1 LTTASSDTDAT
12 SLDVLWQPIRIGT
25 SLELNHRIIQS
36 AHDQSWGGAE
46 QLLSDKAIRYWAD
59 RAKGGAA
66 LVITGAQTIHRSALG
81 HIGGGSE
88 GWRPEA
94 REQYRKLAQAVHR
107 YDTKIFVQL
116 GHWGAEDVGTAH
128 LSNFRELLAPSDVP
142 SFVYGEHPRPM
153 EAADFAALTQGYVAT
168 AVNAQEAGC
177 DGVEF
182 HSAHGYLG
190 VQFLSPL
197 YNHRT
202 DQYGGST
209 ENRCRFAIEMVQ
221 AIRERCGRDYPLGI
235 RLSFDEM
242 HATGAGIDPDEGER
256 IVRVLSATGL
266 FDYFNISGGSAFSA
280 HRFLAP
286 MTSGLREQ
294 FVPYAELVKKIVAV
308 PVFMAGRVTDIRRAA
323 ALVAEGKVDV
333 VAMTRGHIADPE
345 IVLKAR
351 SGRLDEI
358 RECAGI
364 NQGCVKR
371 IFIGQ
376 EMSCTQNPSVGR
388 EEEWGLGSL
397 TQAAKPRRVLVVGG
411 GPAGLKAAA
420 IAAAR
425 GHQVSLYDR
434 QDELGGQLR
443 LAAMLPSRSEWQV
456 AIGNLQRAAAHA
468 GVDVHLGVDVTADL
482 IHTLNPDVVIAATGS
497 RFATSGWSIAR
508 GERDGI
514 PGLSNASVRTPEEVL
529 RSPDSCG
536 EHVLIVEELGTY
548 GPLGVAE
555 FLADH
560 GHQVRIV
567 SRHMYIGEK
576 TMVSLDL
583 PFVYPRLA
591 AKGVILQPQSFV
603 EAIGPDGT
611 ATVLAMWAG
620 TTEQVPVDTVVLMM
634 GRQPSTELYG
644 ALEGTFPGDGDH
656 SLHRIG
662 DCVTPRDA
670 DSAFYEGERAGR
682 LV

>member
-1 LTTASSDTDAT
+1 
-12 SLDVLWQPIRIGT
+12 
-25 SLELNHRIIQS
+25 
-36 AHDQSWGGAE
+36 
-46 QLLSDKAIRYWAD
+46 
-59 RAKGGAA
+59 
-66 LVITGAQTIHRSALG
+66 
-81 HIGGGSE
+81 
-88 GWRPEA
+88 
-94 REQYRKLAQAVHR
+94 
-107 YDTKIFVQL
+107 
-116 GHWGAEDVGTAH
+116 
-128 LSNFRELLAPSDVP
+128 
-142 SFVYGEHPRPM
+142 M
-153 EAADFAALTQGYVAT
+153 
-168 AVNAQEAGC
+168 
-177 DGVEF
+177 
-182 HSAHGYLG
+182 
-190 VQFLSPL
+190 
-197 YNHRT
+197 
-202 DQYGGST
+202 
-209 ENRCRFAIEMVQ
+209 
-221 AIRERCGRDYPLGI
+221 
-235 RLSFDEM
+235 
-242 HATGAGIDPDEGER
+242 
-256 IVRVLSATGL
+256 
-266 FDYFNISGGSAFSA
+266 
-280 HRFLAP
+280 
-286 MTSGLREQ
+286 
-294 FVPYAELVKKIVAV
+294 
-308 PVFMAGRVTDIRRAA
+308 
-323 ALVAEGKVDV
+323 
-333 VAMTRGHIADPE
+333 
-345 IVLKAR
+345 LKAR

-443 LAAMLPSRSEWQV
+443 LAVMLPSRSEWQV

-560 GHQVRIV
+560 GRKVRIV

-634 GRQPSTELYG
+634 GRQPSTELYS